1 MYRMGYVCRHDEHLT
16 LRKTINVLCDV
27 NFRLPVQYLTYG
39 IERRG
44 MLAQLLSLVER
55 EKREVTR
62 PVMDEL
68 LTYDTAFGILDFFLG
83 RKRPFHQFQFFHL
96 DTLNVINH
104 KIINSCQNERDR
116 NDQVQP
122 FLELVYPVVESP
134 QARHAEGHDPGD
146 EHHQNSRGHG
156 EYNRIEVA
164 SRLQRRQRWTIW
176 QYYTLGKLTHYLAD
190 AFTYPHNEN
199 YPDSML
205 CHHQYETDLRAYLE
219 EYLATRALRRE
230 KFRQD
235 VADALQELHRQYMAG
250 VADMRKD
257 VQFILKATSL
267 LMAGCLPAS
276 AAAAV

>member
-1 MYRMGYVCRHDEHLT
+1 MEVHLAETPSQTAGRHPAGEYPGISGQ
-16 LRKTINVLCDV
+16 TIRA
-27 NFRLPVQYLTYG
+27 RLPVRLLSAGLQPLTYLKG
-39 IERRG
+39 
-44 MLAQLLSLVER
+44 SLR
-55 EKREVTR
+55 AYK
-62 PVMDEL
+62 
-68 LTYDTAFGILDFFLG
+68 F
-83 RKRPFHQFQFFHL
+83 
-96 DTLNVINH
+96 
-104 KIINSCQNERDR
+104 
-116 NDQVQP
+116 
-122 FLELVYPVVESP
+122 
-134 QARHAEGHDPGD
+134 
-146 EHHQNSRGHG
+146 RGHN
-156 EYNRIEVA
+156 YSNSQHYIYSRI

>member
-1 MYRMGYVCRHDEHLT
+1 MGAAAAGSLSRLLYRTFRFRTILFSADELIEILFFSACARPLRRAILALFLIFSMEVHLAETQSQTAGRHPAGEYPGISDC
-16 LRKTINVLCDV
+16 N
-27 NFRLPVQYLTYG
+27 PLTYLKG
-39 IERRG
+39 
-44 MLAQLLSLVER
+44 SLR
-55 EKREVTR
+55 AYK
-62 PVMDEL
+62 
-68 LTYDTAFGILDFFLG
+68 F
-83 RKRPFHQFQFFHL
+83 
-96 DTLNVINH
+96 
-104 KIINSCQNERDR
+104 
-116 NDQVQP
+116 
-122 FLELVYPVVESP
+122 
-134 QARHAEGHDPGD
+134 
-146 EHHQNSRGHG
+146 RGHN
-156 EYNRIEVA
+156 YSNSQHYIYSRI

>member
-1 MYRMGYVCRHDEHLT
+1 MQKRSHKLLAAT
-16 LRKTINVLCDV
+16 LLENTQGFQARRFELAFLFGSFQPDCN
-27 NFRLPVQYLTYG
+27 PLTYLKG
-39 IERRG
+39 
-44 MLAQLLSLVER
+44 SLR
-55 EKREVTR
+55 AYK
-62 PVMDEL
+62 
-68 LTYDTAFGILDFFLG
+68 F
-83 RKRPFHQFQFFHL
+83 
-96 DTLNVINH
+96 
-104 KIINSCQNERDR
+104 
-116 NDQVQP
+116 
-122 FLELVYPVVESP
+122 
-134 QARHAEGHDPGD
+134 
-146 EHHQNSRGHG
+146 RGHN
-156 EYNRIEVA
+156 YSNSHHYIYSRI

>member
-1 MYRMGYVCRHDEHLT
+1 MQKRSHKLLAAT
-16 LRKTINVLCDV
+16 L
-27 NFRLPVQYLTYG
+27 
-39 IERRG
+39 
-44 MLAQLLSLVER
+44 
-55 EKREVTR
+55 
-62 PVMDEL
+62 
-68 LTYDTAFGILDFFLG
+68 
-83 RKRPFHQFQFFHL
+83 
-96 DTLNVINH
+96 
-104 KIINSCQNERDR
+104 
-116 NDQVQP
+116 
-122 FLELVYPVVESP
+122 LENTQGF
-134 QARHAEGHDPGD
+134 QARRFELAFLFG
-146 EHHQNSRGHG
+146 SR
-156 EYNRIEVA
+156 I